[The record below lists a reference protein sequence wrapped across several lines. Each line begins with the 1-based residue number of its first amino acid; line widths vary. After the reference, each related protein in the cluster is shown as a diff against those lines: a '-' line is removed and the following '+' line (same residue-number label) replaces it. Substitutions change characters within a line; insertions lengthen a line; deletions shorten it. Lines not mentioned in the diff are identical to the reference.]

1 MSRAGRIAWA
11 AGVIAAAVVT
21 VGVLSRDIVLKAM
34 LVRSARAAIRGEI
47 RLDRL
52 QTGLFPPSIRLSGLS
67 IGNPVGYPEGGTAL
81 RVEEFYMRFRH
92 GAFRGPTNEI
102 AEIRLVI
109 PEISIISREDGSN
122 NISDLMRSAPESIS
136 RVDPEQA
143 PPAQVDIPMEP
154 TDPGEVAPPSGTDS
168 SGTPGVQGQI
178 RERMSEVAGSKPFRI
193 GQLTLGVGVLNLRS
207 ERGEGKDPR
216 TQVIE
221 IRGEHTLTDVTD
233 LDEAQRELGSFML
246 MRAMPSLLR
255 EAMEER

>member
-1 MSRAGRIAWA
+1 MSRARRIAWA
-11 AGVIAAAVVT
+11 VGVTAAAVVISAGL
-21 VGVLSRDIVLKAM
+21 VRDMVLKSI
-34 LVRSARAAIRGEI
+34 LVRSARAAIRGDV
-47 RLDRL
+47 RLDRI

-67 IGNPVGYPEGGTAL
+67 VGNPEGYPAGTAIRVDEFYL
-81 RVEEFYMRFRH
+81 RVRR

-102 AEIRLVI
+102 EEIRLVI